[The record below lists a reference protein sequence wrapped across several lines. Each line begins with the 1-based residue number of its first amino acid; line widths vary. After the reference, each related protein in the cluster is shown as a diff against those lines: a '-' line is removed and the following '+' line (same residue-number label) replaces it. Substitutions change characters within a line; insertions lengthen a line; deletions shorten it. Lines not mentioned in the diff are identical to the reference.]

1 MTSPVSQGGQSFTS
15 RIAMWSARHR
25 KAIAI
30 GWVLIVVVALGTCSA
45 VPADTDVEM
54 DVRGEAGEALD
65 VYQERF
71 GVEETGEAQE
81 FVVFKHKDLTVDDPA
96 YEETVTGLMADLRAL
111 VAEETTVVG
120 GTTVVSDKRIV
131 SGTRTFYDTG
141 LSREQALELGLF
153 VAVNETEGDVT
164 FAMVELEGELEDAVD
179 NIDPVL
185 DAVAEAE
192 AASDGFEILIGGDA
206 SLNKQ
211 VMEIVEEDFGRALI
225 LNLPIAFLILFVV
238 FGAAVAASVPL
249 ALAFAAVITANG
261 ILAIVSQFYPLD
273 MAYQE
278 IALLMGLATGID
290 YALFVVTRY
299 RRERRAGRSKEEAL
313 RVASGTSGKA
323 VVFAGMTVLLAISG
337 MFVVDNAVFTSLALA
352 AIVVV
357 ALAIVISVTLLPAII
372 AMLGDNIDR
381 LSLPF
386 LGRGTGEGGGV
397 WGFIADQVL
406 ARPAIIGAVTVVAL
420 LAVAAPYLTLNLGFN
435 GPRSFSDD
443 AEGKKALIALEEN
456 FTIGLMQPAMVV
468 VDAGEKENVFAADIQ
483 ASVAKLVGLVERE
496 SVTPESPDEPYG
508 AVAGEPDFN
517 DAGDT
522 ELIAIPINADSGD
535 PEAIDAVNHLRDDL
549 VPQAFED
556 SSAEA
561 LVTGMTAFNIDFK
574 DDIIFR
580 TPFVFAMVLGLAFII
595 LLVMFRSIVI
605 PIKAIILNLLS
616 VGAAYG
622 ILVLVFQE
630 GWLLEGILD
639 FEATGIIESWLPLFL
654 FAILFGLSMDYHM
667 FVLSRIKEAYE
678 KGMSNEESVSVG
690 IKATAGVIT
699 SAAAIMVAVFSIFA
713 FMRLMGMKQ
722 FGLGLGVAVLID
734 ATVIRSILLP
744 ASMKLL
750 GDWNWYLPSWL
761 EWIPRVRMA
770 E

>member
-1 MTSPVSQGGQSFTS
+1 MTSSASQGGQSFTS

-45 VPADTDVEM
+45 VPADTDVKM

-65 VYQERF
+65 LYQERF
-71 GVEETGEAQE
+71 GLEETGEAQE
-81 FVVFKHKDLTVDDPA
+81 SVVFSHPSFTVDDPA
-96 YEETVTGLMADLRAL
+96 YEETVKGLMADLRAL

-120 GTTVVSDKRIV
+120 GTTVVSDKRVV

-141 LSREQALELGLF
+141 LSREEALERDLF
-153 VAVNETEGDVT
+153 VASNETGGDVT
-164 FAMVELEGELEDAVD
+164 FAMVDLEGELEDAVD

-211 VMEIVEEDFGRALI
+211 IMEIVEEDFGRALI

-238 FGAAVAASVPL
+238 FGAVVAASVPL

-313 RVASGTSGKA
+313 QVASGTSGKA

-337 MFVVDNAVFTSLALA
+337 MFLVDNAVFTSLALA

-397 WGFIADQVL
+397 WGFITDRVL
-406 ARPAIIGAVTVVAL
+406 VQPAIIGAVTVVVL
-420 LAVAAPYLTLNLGFN
+420 LAVAAPLLTLNLGFN
-435 GPRSFSDD
+435 GVKSFSDD
-443 AEGKKALIALEEN
+443 AEGKKALIRLEEN
-456 FTIGLMQPAMVV
+456 FTIGLMQPAVVV

-483 ASVAKLVGLVERE
+483 ASVAELVRLVERE
-496 SVTPESPDEPYG
+496 SRTPESPDEPYG

-522 ELIAIPINADSGD
+522 EVIAIPINADGGD
-535 PEAIDAVNHLRDDL
+535 PEAIDAVNRLRDDL
-549 VPQAFED
+549 VPAAFED

-561 LVTGMTAFNIDFK
+561 LVTGATAFNIDFK

-622 ILVLVFQE
+622 VLVLVFQE

-678 KGMSNEESVSVG
+678 GGMSNEESVSVG

>member
-25 KAIAI
+25 KAIILA
-30 GWVLIVVVALGTCSA
+30 WVFIVVLGLGACSA
-45 VPADTDVEM
+45 VPADTDTEM
-54 DVRGEAGEALD
+54 SVPGEAGEALD
-65 VYQERF
+65 LYQERF
-71 GVEETGEAQE
+71 GLEETGEAQE
-81 FVVFKHKDLTVDDPA
+81 FVVFSHPSLTVDDPA

-111 VAEETTVVG
+111 VAEETAVVG

-131 SGTRTFYDTG
+131 SGTTTHYDIG
-141 LSREQALELGLF
+141 APREASPF
-153 VAVNETEGDVT
+153 VAQNETGGDVT
-164 FAMVELEGELEDAVD
+164 FAIVDLEGEFQDAEE

-211 VMEIVEEDFGRALI
+211 VMEIVEEDFGRALV

-238 FGAAVAASVPL
+238 FGAVVAASVPL
-249 ALAFAAVITANG
+249 ALALAAVITANG
-261 ILAIVSQFYPLD
+261 ILAIVSQFYPL
-273 MAYQE
+273 E
-278 IALLMGLATGID
+278 IGYSEMVLLMGLATGID

-299 RRERRAGRSKEEAL
+299 RRERRAGRSKEESL

-357 ALAIVISVTLLPAII
+357 ALAIVISVTLLPALI

-386 LGRGTGEGGGV
+386 LGRDTGEHGGV
-397 WGFIADQVL
+397 WGVITDRVL
-406 ARPAIIGAVTVVAL
+406 AQPAIIGAVTVVAL

-483 ASVAKLVGLVERE
+483 ASVAELVGLVERE

-508 AVAGEPDFN
+508 TLAQEPDFN
-517 DAGDT
+517 NAGDT
-522 ELIAIPINADSGD
+522 EVIAIPLNADSGD

-549 VPQAFED
+549 VPAAFED

-561 LVTGMTAFNIDFK
+561 LVTGNTAFNIDFK
-574 DDIIFR
+574 EDIIFR
-580 TPFVFAMVLGLAFII
+580 TPFVFGMVLGLAFII

-622 ILVLVFQE
+622 VLVLVFQE

-667 FVLSRIKEAYE
+667 FVLSRVKEAYE
-678 KGMSNEESVSVG
+678 RGMSNEESVSVG

>member
-1 MTSPVSQGGQSFTS
+1 MASSASQGGQSLTS

-25 KAIAI
+25 KAIAL

-45 VPADTDVEM
+45 VPADTDIEM
-54 DVRGEAGEALD
+54 DVPGEAGEALD
-65 VYQERF
+65 LYQERF
-71 GVEETGEAQE
+71 DLEETGEAQE
-81 FVVFKHKDLTVDDPA
+81 FVVFSHPSLTVDDPA
-96 YEETVTGLMADLRAL
+96 YEETVKGLMADLRAL
-111 VAEETTVVG
+111 VEEETTVVG

-131 SGTRTFYDTG
+131 SGTTTHYDIG
-141 LSREQALELGLF
+141 APREDSPF
-153 VAVNETEGDVT
+153 VAQNEDGGDVT
-164 FAMVELEGELEDAVD
+164 FAFVDFEGEVEDAVD

-211 VMEIVEEDFGRALI
+211 LNEIVEEDFGRALI
-225 LNLPIAFLILFVV
+225 LNLPIAFLILFLA
-238 FGAAVAASVPL
+238 FGAVVAASVPL

-261 ILAIVSQFYPLD
+261 ILAIVSQFYPLELSYSE
-273 MAYQE
+273 MV
-278 IALLMGLATGID
+278 LLMGLATGID

-299 RRERRAGRSKEEAL
+299 RRERRAGSSKEEAL
-313 RVASGTSGKA
+313 QVASGTSGKA

-386 LGRGTGEGGGV
+386 LGRGSGEGGGV
-397 WGFIADQVL
+397 WGFITDRVL
-406 ARPAIIGAVTVVAL
+406 AQPAIIGAVTVVAL

-435 GPRSFSDD
+435 GPRTFSDD

-456 FTIGLMQPAMVV
+456 FTIGLMQPAVVV

-483 ASVAKLVGLVERE
+483 ASVAELVRLVELE
-496 SVTPESPDEPYG
+496 SRTPESPDEPYG
-508 AVAGEPDFN
+508 ALAQEPDFN
-517 DAGDT
+517 NAGDT
-522 ELIAIPINADSGD
+522 EVIAIPLNADSGD

-549 VPQAFED
+549 VPAAFED
-556 SSAEA
+556 SPAEA
-561 LVTGMTAFNIDFK
+561 LVTGNTAFNIDFK
-574 DDIIFR
+574 DNIIFR

-622 ILVLVFQE
+622 VLVLVFQE

-667 FVLSRIKEAYE
+667 FVLSRVKEAYE
-678 KGMSNEESVSVG
+678 RGMSNEESVSVG
-690 IKATAGVIT
+690 IKATAGTIT

-713 FMRLMGMKQ
+713 FMRFMGMKQ

-761 EWIPRVRMA
+761 EWIPKVKMA

>member
-1 MTSPVSQGGQSFTS
+1 
-15 RIAMWSARHR
+15 
-25 KAIAI
+25 
-30 GWVLIVVVALGTCSA
+30 
-45 VPADTDVEM
+45 
-54 DVRGEAGEALD
+54 
-65 VYQERF
+65 
-71 GVEETGEAQE
+71 
-81 FVVFKHKDLTVDDPA
+81 
-96 YEETVTGLMADLRAL
+96 
-111 VAEETTVVG
+111 
-120 GTTVVSDKRIV
+120 
-131 SGTRTFYDTG
+131 
-141 LSREQALELGLF
+141 
-153 VAVNETEGDVT
+153 T
-164 FAMVELEGELEDAVD
+164 FAMVDLEGELEDAVD

-211 VMEIVEEDFGRALI
+211 IIEIVDEDFGRALF
-225 LNLPIAFLILFVV
+225 LNLPIMFLILFLA
-238 FGAAVAASVPL
+238 FGAVVAASVPL

-261 ILAIVSQFYPLD
+261 ILAIVSRVYPLD

-278 IALLMGLATGID
+278 MALLMGLATGID

-357 ALAIVISVTLLPAII
+357 ALAIVISMTLLPAII

-381 LSLPF
+381 LRVPF
-386 LGRGTGEGGGV
+386 LGGGTGEGGGV
-397 WGFIADQVL
+397 WGFITDRVL
-406 ARPAIIGAVTVVAL
+406 AQPAIIGAVTVVVL
-420 LAVAAPYLTLNLGFN
+420 LAVAVPYLTLNLGFN
-435 GPRSFSDD
+435 GPRTFPDD

-456 FTIGLMQPAMVV
+456 FTIGLMQPAVVV

-483 ASVAKLVGLVERE
+483 ASVAELVRLVELE
-496 SVTPESPDEPYG
+496 SRTPESPDEPYG

-522 ELIAIPINADSGD
+522 ELIAIPINADGGD

-561 LVTGMTAFNIDFK
+561 LVTGNTAFNIDFK
-574 DDIIFR
+574 ENIVFR

-622 ILVLVFQE
+622 LVVLVFQE
-630 GWLLEGILD
+630 GWLLEGILG

-654 FAILFGLSMDYHM
+654 FAILFGLS
-667 FVLSRIKEAYE
+667 
-678 KGMSNEESVSVG
+678 
-690 IKATAGVIT
+690 
-699 SAAAIMVAVFSIFA
+699 
-713 FMRLMGMKQ
+713 
-722 FGLGLGVAVLID
+722 
-734 ATVIRSILLP
+734 
-744 ASMKLL
+744 
-750 GDWNWYLPSWL
+750 
-761 EWIPRVRMA
+761 
-770 E
+770 